1 MRRLALLLA
10 LLAPAALGAQGRLVP
25 RGCLPPEPMP
35 MPRPDRPRPVPM
47 PCIMPEGGIE
57 RVASNVRV
65 TLEGRVLRY
74 EVEERFLNTGGRIGE
89 ADYLFPLPKNA
100 AFQDLKLAINGE
112 MVAGETLDADEAR
125 AIYEEIVR
133 RQRDPALVE
142 WMGSGLLR
150 TRIFPIQPGEER
162 RVVVRFQAVAER
174 EGDAL
179 RVDYRRGAPREVP
192 GIRMQGGVRRGGS
205 DDARDPGNAETLVL
219 RYPAGGNYGDAYS
232 PTHDATLRA
241 RGGMR
246 EVVLRGGGDA
256 TVLVPVRGERA
267 GEGAIGVVTQASAGE
282 DGFALVTIGAPQG
295 ARRASTPRDVTF
307 VVDVSGSMSGE
318 KLRQAQA
325 AGRQLLAT
333 LRPDDRF
340 RVVAFSSDVR
350 TFEDDF
356 VRATPQQVREAS
368 RWIASLDASG
378 GTNIAGAMTEALRV
392 GSPRERLP
400 LVVFLTDGEPTV
412 GERDPRVIA
421 ERAARGRRS
430 ARVYTFGVGSD
441 VNAML
446 LEQLALEGRGTAQFV
461 RPSEDVERAVS
472 LVASRLVDP
481 VLANVR
487 VRAEGVRLSR
497 MMPAAGSDLFAG
509 QELVV
514 LARFGGRGA
523 GRIIVE
529 GEGADGPVRWTR
541 EVSFGAGRGAREGD
555 NGFVARLW
563 ATQRVGWLSA
573 ERRRL
578 LAEGRGNSGAAL
590 REVEQEMR
598 ALGERYGIPTELTS
612 YFVQEPGMRT
622 ARRSVAGG
630 IVGQVAPP
638 PTVAPMPMDAM
649 ASAPSAPA
657 GAARQ
662 FEAAKAA
669 SAQRAARSVAEAMVA
684 ADGATG
690 AESRMAMG
698 RSFTRDAEGRW
709 VDSRA
714 IPAGAVVYRVK
725 GYGAG
730 YFALLRAMPE
740 LKEAFALGERVRIA
754 GKGIVVEIGEEG
766 SESLDAGQVR
776 AIVNDL
782 QSS

>member
-1 MRRLALLLA
+1 MRRLALMFTLLV
-10 LLAPAALGAQGRLVP
+10 PAALGAQGRLVP

-47 PCIMPEGGIE
+47 PCIAPEGGIE

-74 EVEERFLNTGGRIGE
+74 EVEERFLNTGGRVGE

-100 AFQDLKLAINGE
+100 AFQDLKLSINGE

-174 EGDAL
+174 EGDVL
-179 RVDYRRGAPREVP
+179 RVDYRRGAPQEQPGVRLQG
-192 GIRMQGGVRRGGS
+192 GIRRGDRGV
-205 DDARDPGNAETLVL
+205 AESLVL
-219 RYPAGGNYGDAYS
+219 RYPAGGGYGDAYS
-232 PTHDATLRA
+232 PTHDLSQRE

-246 EVVLRGGGDA
+246 EVVLRGSGDA

-267 GEGAIGVVTQASAGE
+267 GEGAIGVVTQASARE
-282 DGFALVTIGAPQG
+282 DGFALITVGAPQG
-295 ARRASTPRDVTF
+295 TRRASTPRDVTF

-356 VRATPQQVREAS
+356 VRATPQQVGEAT

-378 GTNIAGAMTEALRV
+378 GTNIAGALAEALRV

-412 GERDPRVIA
+412 GERDPRAIA
-421 ERAARGRRS
+421 ERAARGRRG

-441 VNAML
+441 VNATL

-461 RPSEDVERAVS
+461 RPSEDVERTVS

-481 VLANVR
+481 VLTDVR

-523 GRIIVE
+523 GRVIVE
-529 GEGADGPVRWTR
+529 GQGVDGPVRWTR
-541 EVSFGAGRGAREGD
+541 EVSFGGSRGAGD

-578 LAEGRGNSGAAL
+578 LADGRDGGGAAL
-590 REVEQEMR
+590 REVEQEIR

-612 YFVQEPGMRT
+612 YFVKEPEMVMT
-622 ARRSVAGG
+622 RRGLVNGAT
-630 IVGQVAPP
+630 GQVAPPP
-638 PTVAPMPMDAM
+638 PTVAPMPAAAPMDM
-649 ASAPSAPA
+649 AVSAPSAANAA
-657 GAARQ
+657 GRQ

-669 SAQRAARSVAEAMVA
+669 SAQRAARTMAEVVVADAGA
-684 ADGATG
+684 AAT
-690 AESRMAMG
+690 RMAMG
-698 RSFTRDAEGRW
+698 RSFTQDTEGRW

-714 IPAGAVVYRVK
+714 IVAGATVYRVK

-754 GKGIVVEIGEEG
+754 GKGVVVEIGEDG
-766 SESLDAGQVR
+766 LESLGAGQVR
-776 AIVNDL
+776 AIVAGL
-782 QSS
+782 R

>member
-1 MRRLALLLA
+1 
-10 LLAPAALGAQGRLVP
+10 
-25 RGCLPPEPMP
+25 E
-35 MPRPDRPRPVPM
+35 
-47 PCIMPEGGIE
+47 
-57 RVASNVRV
+57 
-65 TLEGRVLRY
+65 
-74 EVEERFLNTGGRIGE
+74 
-89 ADYLFPLPKNA
+89 
-100 AFQDLKLAINGE
+100 
-112 MVAGETLDADEAR
+112 
-125 AIYEEIVR
+125 
-133 RQRDPALVE
+133 
-142 WMGSGLLR
+142 
-150 TRIFPIQPGEER
+150 
-162 RVVVRFQAVAER
+162 
-174 EGDAL
+174 
-179 RVDYRRGAPREVP
+179 
-192 GIRMQGGVRRGGS
+192 
-205 DDARDPGNAETLVL
+205 
-219 RYPAGGNYGDAYS
+219 
-232 PTHDATLRA
+232 

-246 EVVLRGGGDA
+246 EVVLRGSGDA

-267 GEGAIGVVTQASAGE
+267 GEGAIGVVTQAGAGGE
-282 DGFALVTIGAPQG
+282 DAFVLFTIGLPTG
-295 ARRASTPRDVTF
+295 GGPGSGTRASIRPRDVTF

-356 VRATPQQVREAS
+356 VRATPPQLREAT

-378 GTNIAGAMTEALRV
+378 GTNIAGALAEALRV

-412 GERDPRVIA
+412 GERDPRAIA
-421 ERAARGRRS
+421 ERAARGRRG

-441 VNAML
+441 VNATL

-481 VLANVR
+481 VLTDVR

-514 LARFGGRGA
+514 LARFSGRGA
-523 GRIIVE
+523 GRVIVE
-529 GEGADGPVRWTR
+529 GQGVDGPVRWTR
-541 EVSFGAGRGAREGD
+541 ELSFGGGRGAGD

-578 LAEGRGNSGAAL
+578 LADGRDGGGGGGAAL
-590 REVEQEMR
+590 REVEQEIR

-612 YFVQEPGMRT
+612 YFVKEPGMVMT
-622 ARRSVAGG
+622 RRGLVNGAT
-630 IVGQVAPP
+630 GQVAPLP
-638 PTVAPMPMDAM
+638 PTVEPMPAAAPMDMA
-649 ASAPSAPA
+649 ASAPSAANAA
-657 GAARQ
+657 GRQ

-669 SAQRAARSVAEAMVA
+669 SAQRAARTMAEVVMTDAGA
-684 ADGATG
+684 AAT
-690 AESRMAMG
+690 RMAMG
-698 RSFTRDAEGRW
+698 RSFTQDTEGRW

-714 IPAGAVVYRVK
+714 IAAGATVYRVK

-754 GKGIVVEIGEEG
+754 GKGVVVEIGEDG
-766 SESLDAGQVR
+766 MESLGAEELR
-776 AIVNDL
+776 AIVAGL
-782 QSS
+782 R

>member
-1 MRRLALLLA
+1 
-10 LLAPAALGAQGRLVP
+10 
-25 RGCLPPEPMP
+25 
-35 MPRPDRPRPVPM
+35 PRPDRPRPVPM

-74 EVEERFLNTGGRIGE
+74 EVEERFLNTGGRVGE

-100 AFQDLKLAINGE
+100 AFQDLKLSINGE

-142 WMGSGLLR
+142 WMGSGMLR

-179 RVDYRRGAPREVP
+179 RVDYRRGAPREGS
-192 GIRMQGGVRRGGS
+192 GIRMQGGIRRGGA
-205 DDARDPGNAETLVL
+205 DDARDPGNAESLIL

-267 GEGAIGVVTQASAGE
+267 GEGAIGVVTQASLGE
-282 DGFALVTIGAPQG
+282 DGFVLFTIGLPAAGGPG
-295 ARRASTPRDVTF
+295 SGTRASIRPRDVTF

-333 LRPDDRF
+333 LRPADRF

-356 VRATPQQVREAS
+356 VRASPQQVREAS

-378 GTNIAGAMTEALRV
+378 GTNIAGALAEALRV

-421 ERAARGRRS
+421 ERAARGRRA

-441 VNAML
+441 VNATL
-446 LEQLALEGRGTAQFV
+446 LEQLALDGRGTAQFV

-481 VLANVR
+481 VLTGVR

-514 LARFGGRGA
+514 LARFSGRGA
-523 GRIIVE
+523 GRVIVE
-529 GEGADGPVRWTR
+529 GEGVDGPVRWVR
-541 EVSFGAGRGAREGD
+541 EVSFGTARDARD

-578 LAEGRGNSGAAL
+578 LAEGRDGGRDGGRGSAAL

-612 YFVQEPGMRT
+612 YFVKEPGMVMT
-622 ARRSVAGG
+622 RRDVAGG
-630 IVGQVAPP
+630 IAGQALP
-638 PTVAPMPMDAM
+638 PTVAPMPAAAPMDA
-649 ASAPSAPA
+649 AVSAPSSGA
-657 GAARQ
+657 GASGASRQ

-669 SAQRAARSVAEAMVA
+669 SAQRAARTMAEVNVA
-684 ADGATG
+684 AEGA
-690 AESRMAMG
+690 AETRMAMG

-709 VDSRA
+709 VDSRTTA
-714 IPAGAVVYRVK
+714 PGATVYRVK

-730 YFALLRAMPE
+730 YFALLRAMPA
-740 LKEAFALGERVRIA
+740 LQEAFALGERVRIA
-754 GKGIVVEIGEEG
+754 GKGVVVEIGEEG

-776 AIVNDL
+776 AIVNGL
-782 QSS
+782 K

>member
-1 MRRLALLLA
+1 MRRLAVLLTI
-10 LLAPAALGAQGRLVP
+10 LAPAALGAQGRLIP
-25 RGCLPPEPMP
+25 RGCLPPEPVP

-47 PCIMPEGGIE
+47 PCVGSQGGIV

-74 EVEERFLNTGGRIGE
+74 EVDERFLNTGGRVGE

-112 MVAGETLDADEAR
+112 LVAGETLDADEAR

-142 WMGSGLLR
+142 WMGSGMLR

-179 RVDYRRGAPREVP
+179 RVDYRRGASREGSGV
-192 GIRMQGGVRRGGS
+192 RLQGGAERGDTGFG
-205 DDARDPGNAETLVL
+205 DEGEARGAESLVF
-219 RYPAGGNYGDAYS
+219 RYPAGGAYGDAYS
-232 PTHDATLRA
+232 PTHDATLRT

-295 ARRASTPRDVTF
+295 SRRASTPRDVTF

-333 LRPDDRF
+333 LRPSDRF

-356 VRATPQQVREAS
+356 VRATPQQVREAA

-378 GTNIAGAMTEALRV
+378 GTNIAGALAEALRV

-412 GERDPRVIA
+412 GERDPRLIA
-421 ERAARGRRS
+421 ERAARGRRG
-430 ARVYTFGVGSD
+430 AGVYTFGVGSD
-441 VNAML
+441 VNATL

-481 VLANVR
+481 VLTNVR

-514 LARFGGRGA
+514 LARFAGRGA
-523 GRIIVE
+523 GRVIVE
-529 GEGADGPVRWTR
+529 GDGVDGPVRWTR
-541 EVSFGAGRGAREGD
+541 DVSFGGGRGAGD

-578 LAEGRGNSGAAL
+578 MAAGREPGSASL

-612 YFVQEPGMRT
+612 YFVQEPGMAT
-622 ARRSVAGG
+622 PRRGV
-630 IVGQVAPP
+630 VGMAPP
-638 PTVAPMPMDAM
+638 PTVAPMPAAPMDMA
-649 ASAPSAPA
+649 ASAPAAGNAS

-669 SAQRAARSVAEAMVA
+669 SAQRAARTVAEAVA
-684 ADGATG
+684 ADGVTG
-690 AESRMAMG
+690 AEARMAMG

-714 IPAGAVVYRVK
+714 IPAGATVYRVK

-740 LKEAFALGERVRIA
+740 LKEAFALGDAVRIA
-754 GKGIVVEIGEEG
+754 GKGIVVEIDDAGA
-766 SESLDAGQVR
+766 ESLDAGQVR
-776 AIVNDL
+776 AIVNGL
-782 QSS
+782 KSS